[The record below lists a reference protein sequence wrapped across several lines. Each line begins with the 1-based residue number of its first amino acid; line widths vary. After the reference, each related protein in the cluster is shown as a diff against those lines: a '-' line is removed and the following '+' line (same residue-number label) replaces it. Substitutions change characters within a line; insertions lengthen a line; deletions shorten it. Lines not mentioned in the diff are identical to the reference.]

1 MKTTEATLQPVQR
14 LDYRPP
20 DYGIDSVE
28 LRFELGED
36 STDVE
41 AKLAIS
47 RTPTAEAG
55 APLVLDGTNME
66 LLWVKVDGA
75 ELPADAFTVDDESL
89 TLHTVPQSF
98 TLETRV
104 RLEPQKNLTLSGLYR
119 TSGNFCTQCEA
130 HGFRRITYFLARPDV
145 MATYRTTIV
154 ADPAKYPV
162 MLGNGNKVDGGTLD
176 DGRAW
181 VTWVDPYP
189 KPSYLF
195 ALVAGNLKCHAGTFT
210 TKSGR
215 EVALEIWVEPQN
227 IDRCEHA
234 LESLEKSMQW
244 DEETYGL
251 EYDLDIYMIVAVND
265 FNMGAMENKGLNV
278 FNSKYVL
285 ARPDTATD
293 QDYESI
299 EGVIGHEYFHNWTGN
314 RVTCRDWFQ
323 LTLKEGLTVYR
334 DQRFTADM
342 TSAAV
347 KRIKDVAGLR
357 VRQFLEDA
365 GPMAHPVRPES
376 YVSMD
381 NFYTATVYQKG
392 AEVVRMYETL
402 LGRDGFRKGMDLYF
416 ERHDGQ
422 AVTCDDFRAA
432 MADANGAD
440 LEQFGRWY
448 QTPGTPTV
456 EVQEAWD
463 ADEGRYTLTLT
474 QSLSERAKAIPA
486 GQRELH
492 IPVAVGLLGKDG
504 KELPLQIE
512 GERTPRPTGTAVLE
526 LKQASQAWTFVGLD
540 ERPVASV
547 LRGFS
552 APVRLVMPRERAE
565 LAFLMGHD
573 TDSFSRWDAG
583 QELSRLLLLEMAHTG
598 GRELDPVFVEA
609 WGKVLA
615 DPELD
620 GSLKALAL
628 ALPSE
633 IKLAQDMDVIDVD
646 ALHEARQAARKQLA
660 TAHKAA
666 LEATYDRLNDGK
678 PYANDATSIANR
690 RLKNACLAYLSTLN
704 EPAQTARVAK
714 QFTAADNMTDA
725 QSALG
730 MLTCL
735 DVPERKQALA
745 DFYARWKDDPLVL
758 DKWFSLQA
766 TSNLPGTLAEV
777 EALREHE
784 AFSLKN
790 PNRARALLGSF
801 AMANQVRFHAADG
814 GGYRLLADSVIALD
828 AMNPQVASR
837 LVRSFNE
844 YRRFD
849 AKRQALQLEQ
859 LKRIAGHPNLSKD
872 TGEIVNRALA

>member
-20 DYGIDSVE
+20 DYGIESVE

-36 STDVE
+36 ASEVE
-41 AKLAIS
+41 AKMAIS
-47 RTPTAEAG
+47 RTATAEG
-55 APLVLDGTNME
+55 APPLVLDGTNME

-75 ELPADAFTVDDESL
+75 QLSADAFAVDDESL
-89 TLHTVPQSF
+89 TLSSVPQSF

-104 RLEPQKNLTLSGLYR
+104 RIKPQENLTLSGLYR

-130 HGFRRITYFLARPDV
+130 HGFRRITYFLDRPDV

-154 ADPAKYPV
+154 ADPTRYPV

-181 VTWVDPYP
+181 VTWVDPFP

-210 TKSGR
+210 TASGR

-234 LESLEKSMQW
+234 LESLKQSMQW

-299 EGVIGHEYFHNWTGN
+299 QGVIGHEYFHNWTGN

-448 QTPGTPTV
+448 QTPGTPVVTAEESWV
-456 EVQEAWD
+456 
-463 ADEGRYTLTLT
+463 ADVGRYTLTLT
-474 QSLSERAKAIPA
+474 QELSDRAHMIPDV
-486 GQRELH
+486 QRELH
-492 IPVAVGLLGKDG
+492 IPVTVGLLGQDG
-504 KELPLQIE
+504 QELPLQLE
-512 GERTPRPTGTAVLE
+512 GHGKVRGSTAVLE
-526 LKQASQAWTFVGLD
+526 LTRACQSFVFSGLK

-552 APVRLVMPRERAE
+552 APVKLVLHRDRAE

-583 QELSRLLLLEMAHTG
+583 QELSRLLLLEMAQTG

-633 IKLAQDMDVIDVD
+633 IKLAQDMQVIDVD
-646 ALHEARQAARKQLA
+646 ALHEARQAARRQLA
-660 TAHKAA
+660 AAHKAA

-690 RLKNACLAYLSTLN
+690 RLKNACLAYLSTLD
-704 EPAQTARVAK
+704 EPAQTARVAA
-714 QFTAADNMTDA
+714 QFQAADNMTDA
-725 QSALG
+725 QSALA

-766 TSNLPGTLAEV
+766 TSTLPGTLAEV

-790 PNRARALLGSF
+790 PNRARALLGAF

-828 AMNPQVASR
+828 GMNPQVASR

-849 AKRQALQLEQ
+849 AGRQALQLEQ
-859 LKRIAGHPNLSKD
+859 LERIAAHPGLSKD